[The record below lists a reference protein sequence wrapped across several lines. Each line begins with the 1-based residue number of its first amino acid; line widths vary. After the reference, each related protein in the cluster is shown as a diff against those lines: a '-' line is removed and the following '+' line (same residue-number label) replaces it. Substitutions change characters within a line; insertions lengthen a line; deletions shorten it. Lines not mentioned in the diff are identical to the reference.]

1 MKLMNQSL
9 IENLD
14 SVLINYLLP
23 ISVLG
28 MIIIFFKSI
37 NEIDYK
43 EKFVSDQSESSQMLV
58 KNWIW
63 VLKWAAPFLIILG
76 LILELI
82 FVFKN
87 SFLK

>member
-1 MKLMNQSL
+1 MNQSL

-28 MIIIFFKSI
+28 MIIVFFKSM
-37 NEIDYK
+37 NEVDYK
-43 EKFVSDQSESSQMLV
+43 DKFVSEQSESSQMLV

-63 VLKWAAPFLIILG
+63 LLKWLAPG
-76 LILELI
+76 LIVLGIVLQLVAVI
-82 FVFKN
+82 RN